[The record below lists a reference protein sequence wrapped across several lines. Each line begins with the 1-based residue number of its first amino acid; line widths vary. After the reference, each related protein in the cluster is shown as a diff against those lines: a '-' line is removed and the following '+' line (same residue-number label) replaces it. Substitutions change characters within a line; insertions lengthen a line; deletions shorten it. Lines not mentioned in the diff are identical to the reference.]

1 MYIAIC
7 LCLDRRTVESDT
19 TMHTSLVMLTANTL
33 AHDHCNNYVHSN
45 GYSYIYIYM
54 CRHVYAE
61 LATNWIPLFVT
72 RKAEFY
78 NNRPLMF

>member
-33 AHDHCNNYVHSN
+33 AHDHCNNYVQSN
-45 GYSYIYIYM
+45 GHSYIYICADM
-54 CRHVYAE
+54 FT
-61 LATNWIPLFVT
+61 LNWQQIRYHFL
-72 RKAEFY
+72 
-78 NNRPLMF
+78 